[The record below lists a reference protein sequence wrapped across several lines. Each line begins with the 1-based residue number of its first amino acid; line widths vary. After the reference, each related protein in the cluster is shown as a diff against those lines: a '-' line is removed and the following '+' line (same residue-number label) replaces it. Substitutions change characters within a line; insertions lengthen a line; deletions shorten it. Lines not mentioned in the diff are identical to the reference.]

1 MTKVAIL
8 GDTHFGARNGN
19 KALQAHQAVF
29 FTKQFWPYVAKHG
42 ITDVIQT
49 GDLFDDRKALRH
61 EDIQFCHDYFLNP
74 ARWLKVK
81 THIIV
86 GNHDVPHKTDLKDS
100 AQEVLGIPA
109 YRQIADAN
117 IGGRS
122 VRFCPWICDENY
134 EEILHWIERGGD
146 VLIGHF
152 GINEFEMQLGAKCN
166 DGLNSELFSGW
177 KHVLSGHFH
186 HQSKKLNI
194 QYVGTPYQM
203 SWADYESQH
212 GFWVWDTVEDTF
224 DFIVNNSRLFVKY
237 TWREDLLKAD
247 LEPFKDKWVRLE
259 VKDKPDV
266 KAFERFVHMVNSQEP
281 ADLKIIEQ
289 FEQYHSESVTDM
301 LELAETE
308 QLMDQYIDDV
318 ATDDDK
324 AAIKA
329 LMRDI
334 YAEAKTRDA

>member
-1 MTKVAIL
+1 MSKVIIL

-19 KALQAHQAVF
+19 RALREHRVLF
-29 FTKQFWPYVAKHG
+29 FTKVFWPYVVKNH
-42 ITDVIQT
+42 ITDIIQT

-61 EDIQFCHDYFLNP
+61 EDIADCQWYLLDLAKQFNI
-74 ARWLKVK
+74 K

-86 GNHDVPHKTDLKDS
+86 GNHDVPHKTDLKES

-109 YRQIADAN
+109 YRQVADAN
-117 IGGRS
+117 IGGRM

-146 VLIGHF
+146 TLIGHF

-166 DGLNSELFSGW
+166 DGLSAALFKDW

-186 HQSKKLNI
+186 HQSNKLNI

-212 GFWVWDTVEDTF
+212 GFWVWDTDEDTF
-224 DFIVNNSRLFVKY
+224 EFIANNNRLFYKY
-237 TWREDLLKAD
+237 TWHEDLLKAD
-247 LEPFKDKWVRLE
+247 LPDHKDKFVRLE

-266 KAFERFVHMVNSQEP
+266 KAFERFVTLINAQEP
-281 ADLKIIEQ
+281 AELKIVEQ
-289 FEQYHSESVTDM
+289 FEQYHSDTVTDM

-308 QLMDQYIDDV
+308 ELMDQYVDDV
-318 ATDDDK
+318 ATGDDK
-324 AAIKA
+324 SAIKA

-334 YAEAKTRDA
+334 YAEAKTRD